1 MRLLHFSSGVQLPP
15 DVMQEEEMSSL
26 EVGLSLSMSLSL
38 SLSLSMSLSF
48 SLSLSLN

>member
-26 EVGLSLSMSLSL
+26 EVGLSLSL
-38 SLSLSMSLSF
+38 SLSLSMSLS
-48 SLSLSLN
+48 LSFN